1 MQIQNQDIPESV
13 YINSRNPQPIY
24 FSLGWADKTC
34 NNEPIKS
41 RQAGNSAETAN
52 NPKGV
57 KYMFKSTKKKN
68 VPAPVTIGRDKRGW
82 EAVKHELIKNRVL
95 FLMILPVFI
104 YVIIFNYAPMAGIVV
119 AFKKFNYTDGIFNSP
134 WVGFKNFEFLIKGG
148 VLWRITRNTVL
159 YNIAFM
165 VVDMVAQISV
175 AVMLNE
181 ITKKWFKKVSQSM
194 MFLPYFISFVLVQS
208 ICYGIFSYEYG
219 LLNNLLTNMGFDPIN
234 VYTNESVWPALLVF
248 FHEWKGIGYGVVIYL
263 AAITGISSEYY
274 EAAQVDGATK
284 WQQIKMIT
292 LPLLKP
298 TAITLFLFSVG
309 KIMKGQF
316 ELFYQLVGKNGM
328 LYETTD
334 IIDTYVFRTITQTFD
349 PGMSTAAGL
358 YQSVFGFILIMTV
371 NHIVK
376 KIQPEYALF

>member
-1 MQIQNQDIPESV
+1 
-13 YINSRNPQPIY
+13 
-24 FSLGWADKTC
+24 
-34 NNEPIKS
+34 
-41 RQAGNSAETAN
+41 
-52 NPKGV
+52 
-57 KYMFKSTKKKN
+57 MFNAKKKAAY
-68 VPAPVTIGRDKRGW
+68 VPPAAGRRGLK
-82 EAVKHELIKNRVL
+82 AVQHELRKNWVL
-95 FLMILPVFI
+95 FLMILPV
-104 YVIIFNYAPMAGIVV
+104 IIFVIVFNYLPMAGIVV
-119 AFKKFNYTDGIFNSP
+119 AFKKFNYTEGIFGSP
-134 WVGFKNFEFLIKGG
+134 WIGLSNFEFLIKGG

-165 VVDMVAQISV
+165 VVDMVCQIAV

-181 ITKKWFKKVSQSM
+181 IRQKWFKKVSQSL

-219 LLNNLLTNMGFDPIN
+219 LLNNILKSLGSNPVNI
-234 VYTNESVWPALLVF
+234 YTNAGIWPALLVF

-274 EAAQVDGATK
+274 EAARVDGATK
-284 WQQIKMIT
+284 WQQIRMIT

-298 TAITLFLFSVG
+298 TAITLFLFAVG

-316 ELFYQLVGKNGM
+316 ELFFQLVGKNGT
-328 LYETTD
+328 LFEVTD

-358 YQSVFGFILIMTV
+358 YQSLFGFLLIMAVNTV
-371 NHIVK
+371 VK
-376 KIQPEYALF
+376 KIQPDYALF

>member
-1 MQIQNQDIPESV
+1 
-13 YINSRNPQPIY
+13 
-24 FSLGWADKTC
+24 
-34 NNEPIKS
+34 
-41 RQAGNSAETAN
+41 
-52 NPKGV
+52 
-57 KYMFKSTKKKN
+57 MFKAKKN
-68 VPAPVTIGRDKRGW
+68 AAYVPPKKERRGLKAVLHEVKR
-82 EAVKHELIKNRVL
+82 NRVM
-95 FLMILPVFI
+95 FLMILPVILF
-104 YVIIFNYAPMAGIVV
+104 VIIFNYLPMAGIVV
-119 AFKKFNYTDGIFNSP
+119 AFKKFNYTEGIFRSP
-134 WVGFKNFEFLIKGG
+134 WVGFSNFEFLVKGG
-148 VLWRITRNTVL
+148 VLWRITRNTIL

-165 VVDMVAQISV
+165 VVDIVAQIAV
-175 AVMLNE
+175 AIMLNE
-181 ITKKWFKKVSQSM
+181 ITQKWFKKLSQSM

-219 LLNNLLTNMGFDPIN
+219 LLNNLLRSINATPVN
-234 VYTNESVWPALLVF
+234 VYTNPGVWPALLVF
-248 FHEWKGIGYGVVIYL
+248 FHEWKSIGYGVVIYL

-274 EAAQVDGATK
+274 EAARVDGATK

-298 TAITLFLFSVG
+298 TAITLFLFAVG
-309 KIMKGQF
+309 RIMKGQF

-371 NHIVK
+371 NKVIK
-376 KIQPEYALF
+376 SIQPDYALF